1 MAIFVKLN
9 LGDICRIDMVPRL
22 TEEGEQFLRVFVHLK
37 WSDSTNAQNVRRAL
51 LEHNGEVKVVYDEPW
66 FWKLRSSKSA
76 GRRTTRKRPLPYIKS
91 MTAVLPPVLN
101 NENHE
106 NAETTGGIEAAT
118 CKPCNN
124 TVKTDS

>member
-51 LEHNGEVKVVYDEPW
+51 LEPNGEVKVVYDEPW
-66 FWKLRSSKSA
+66 FWRLRSSKSL
-76 GRRTTRKRPLPYIKS
+76 GRRTTRKRPFPYIKS

-106 NAETTGGIEAAT
+106 NAETSGEIESAT

-124 TVKTDS
+124 TAETDS